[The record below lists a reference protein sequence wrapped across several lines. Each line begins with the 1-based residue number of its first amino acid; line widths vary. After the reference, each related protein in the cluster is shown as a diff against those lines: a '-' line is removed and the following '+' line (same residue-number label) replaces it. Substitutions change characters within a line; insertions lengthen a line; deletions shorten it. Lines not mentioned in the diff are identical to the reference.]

1 MTCANGVAP
10 VLFPITNVTISS
22 NGYTQTRGIQT
33 GIGTPNQIFALWPA
47 TSVNNVIISNSA
59 GCGPSTNYSCYG
71 SYGGSFDT
79 SKSGTYDMM
88 TLAQWNGNKSE
99 LEEADADLSFIYF
112 QDEIRLSDNSLLPSF
127 PMAMTSPTD
136 PTQGSIPLASDSTFL
151 RTLAEQNL
159 APSRAWGYW
168 AGSRSVLAPQDG
180 LLVIGGYDHNRIAT
194 GARLTNFTSNPKYQW
209 YMTIHVTNMTYDTGQ
224 GPMDLFN
231 SSSQA
236 FDSILNTAS
245 ADTLLPEGIL
255 NTFGN
260 VTGAN
265 KDAGTEVLSWPASDG
280 PTGNVTVTLDDGADG
295 YQFIIPWYELFH
307 PDRKYDD
314 KGSYVYNNDSF
325 VFTSFASADVVS
337 GGISWFGDVL
347 FQANYLVN
355 LGGSSFQLAP
365 ANTSNAYAISY
376 PKGLDIKPICNE
388 TQLAATG
395 SSSGTNSTSSSS
407 ISGGVIAGIVVGC
420 IAAVAIVAVGLCY
433 WLWRRRRRQRQRM
446 EGSAVAT
453 NTVEEDPLGKA
464 ELDSAAAATV
474 VPAPRAELA
483 PEEPA
488 KVELPAGA
496 KPQELGHAD
505 GHAHA
510 HDDTTTVSTLPVYS
524 RQETAPV
531 EMPAKPCV

>member
-1 MTCANGVAP
+1 
-10 VLFPITNVTISS
+10 
-22 NGYTQTRGIQT
+22 
-33 GIGTPNQIFALWPA
+33 
-47 TSVNNVIISNSA
+47 
-59 GCGPSTNYSCYG
+59 
-71 SYGGSFDT
+71 
-79 SKSGTYDMM
+79 
-88 TLAQWNGNKSE
+88 
-99 LEEADADLSFIYF
+99 
-112 QDEIRLSDNSLLPSF
+112 
-127 PMAMTSPTD
+127 
-136 PTQGSIPLASDSTFL
+136 
-151 RTLAEQNL
+151 
-159 APSRAWGYW
+159 
-168 AGSRSVLAPQDG
+168 
-180 LLVIGGYDHNRIAT
+180 
-194 GARLTNFTSNPKYQW
+194 
-209 YMTIHVTNMTYDTGQ
+209 MTIHVTNMTYDTGQ
-224 GPMDLFN
+224 GPIGLFN

-295 YQFIIPWYELFH
+295 YQFIIPWYEVFL

-325 VFTSFASADVVS
+325 LFTSFASADVVS
-337 GGISWFGDVL
+337 GGISWFGNVL

-376 PKGLDIKPICNE
+376 PRGVDIKPICNE
-388 TQLAATG
+388 THLAATG
-395 SSSGTNSTSSSS
+395 NSSGTNSTSSSS
-407 ISGGVIAGIVVGC
+407 ISGGVIAGIVVAC
-420 IAAVAIVAVGLCY
+420 IAAMAIVVGGVCY
-433 WLWRRRRRQRQRM
+433 CLWRRRRQRQRM
-446 EGSAVAT
+446 EGSGVAT
-453 NTVEEDPLGKA
+453 NTLERDPSGKA
-464 ELDSAAAATV
+464 ELDSAAIATV
-474 VPAPRAELA
+474 VPAELA

-505 GHAHA
+505 GQAHA

-524 RQETAPV
+524 GQEMEPV
-531 EMPAKPCV
+531 EMPAKPFV